1 MTKVGLKLSKD
12 SGVMEYGN
20 MVIVGNIRSDGRWVR
35 LPKNVFEYV
44 QELIALPDMTKQIY
58 SFEEQ
63 EKEFYKDLIQ
73 KLFDIKVLVGLEE
86 ENELESIAIEVTTN
100 CNLRCKHCCIAAGS
114 LPITNIRKESCFKII
129 DWAEKNN
136 IKEITFTGG
145 EPLLYPDIMEVLSY
159 SRAHFTGNI
168 ELITNLTML
177 TEKMVSVITD
187 TVDHI
192 SISLDGYDEES
203 IDYIRGKGI
212 FKIICKKIE
221 LLKLNSFKMVSGT
234 MVLSDD
240 NHEHI
245 EEFKNLCKRFQIK
258 PVLRTMT
265 PSGRALE
272 NIDILNGVG
281 IYGQITEDTLNM
293 RATCNAGQ
301 RTMAIDSQG
310 MVRECV
316 ALDTG

>member
-203 IDYIRGKGI
+203 IDYIWSYV
-212 FKIICKKIE
+212 KI
-221 LLKLNSFKMVSGT
+221 
-234 MVLSDD
+234 
-240 NHEHI
+240 
-245 EEFKNLCKRFQIK
+245 
-258 PVLRTMT
+258 
-265 PSGRALE
+265 
-272 NIDILNGVG
+272 
-281 IYGQITEDTLNM
+281 
-293 RATCNAGQ
+293 
-301 RTMAIDSQG
+301 
-310 MVRECV
+310 
-316 ALDTG
+316 